1 MTVESMHRLKQLAI
15 NFISSGFDNRFDA
28 EALRKI
34 ILMNIVCT
42 TGIVVLIP
50 MGSLAIF
57 QENVFL
63 GLFDFV
69 MAAILV
75 FNLGYLRNTGNYTFV
90 SYFGIVT
97 VMGLFLYLILTGGVN
112 NSAFVWYYTFPLFAL
127 FLLGTF
133 RGTIASLILLIPA
146 LIFFAIEPKG
156 QFFATYPL
164 DLKARFIPS
173 FLVVVAYSY
182 LFEFMRAKS
191 HRQLVSKN
199 NQLIET
205 VDELKKTRQEL
216 ECAQQNLET
225 KVKMRTADLNRAN
238 SDLQREIAE
247 RRRTEQALNSSN
259 ERFITVLNSIEANI
273 YVADMQTLEILFINK
288 KMAEIYG
295 NDLIGQPCWSAVRN
309 QSEPC
314 TSCTNDKL
322 FDSNGQPNGV
332 YVWEYQNPKTKR
344 WYINYDRAIR
354 WTDGRY
360 VKLQVGTDVTDR
372 RLAEE
377 ATIKLNQE
385 LERKVDERTR
395 ELTLTNIELQTE
407 IKERKQAEK
416 RLTVAKSIAERSD
429 QAKSEFLANMSHEL
443 RTPLNHIIGFTELV
457 LDKNFGDLNPTQ
469 EEYLSDVIQSS
480 HHLLSLINDILDLS
494 KIEAKKMELQIS
506 DIRLKR
512 VLEAGLT
519 MIKEKAMKHEIRL
532 VVEMNG
538 IPETIQADERRLKQI
553 IYNLLSNAVKFTPD
567 GGQITLRAKVD
578 NLIAAHTEPRSSHG
592 NHDLAQKY
600 VFISVSDTGIGLAP
614 QDLEQIFLPFEQVES
629 NSERRFQGTGLGLSL
644 TRELVELHGGRISV
658 ESQGAGKGAT
668 FSFTIPL

>member
-1 MTVESMHRLKQLAI
+1 MHRLKHLAI
-15 NFISSGFDNRFDA
+15 SFISSGFENRFDA
-28 EALRKI
+28 ETLRKI

-42 TGIVVLIP
+42 TGIFVLVP
-50 MGSLAIF
+50 MGGLAIL
-57 QENVFL
+57 QKNVFL

-69 MAAILV
+69 MAGILV
-75 FNLGYLRNTGNYTFV
+75 FNLGYLRYTGNFTVV

-133 RGTIASLILLIPA
+133 RGTIASLMLLIPA
-146 LIFFAIEPKG
+146 IIFFVIEPKG

-182 LFEFMRAKS
+182 LFEYMRAKS

-199 NQLIET
+199 NQLIKT
-205 VDELKKTRQEL
+205 VDELNKTRQEL
-216 ECAQQNLET
+216 ERAQQDLEL
-225 KVKMRTADLNRAN
+225 KVKMRTADLNKAN
-238 SDLQREIAE
+238 SDLQMEIAE

-288 KMAEIYG
+288 KMAAIFG
-295 NDLIGQPCWSAVRN
+295 NDLIGQPCWRAVRN

-314 TSCTNDKL
+314 TICTNDKL
-322 FDSNGQPNGV
+322 FDSNGQPTRI

-360 VKLQVGTDVTDR
+360 VKLQVGIDVTDR
-372 RLAEE
+372 KLAEE
-377 ATIKLNQE
+377 ATIKLNEE
-385 LERKVDERTR
+385 LERKVAERTG
-395 ELTLTNIELQTE
+395 ELTLANMELQTE
-407 IKERKQAEK
+407 ILERKQAQEK
-416 RLTVAKSIAERSD
+416 LTVAKSIAERSD

-457 LDKNFGDLNPTQ
+457 LDKSFGDLNPTQ
-469 EEYLSDVIQSS
+469 EEYLSDVIHSS

-494 KIEAKKMELQIS
+494 KIEAKKMDLQIS
-506 DIRLKR
+506 DIRLKH
-512 VLEAGLT
+512 VLQTGLT
-519 MIKEKAMKHEIRL
+519 MIKEKAMKHGISL
-532 VVEMNG
+532 VVEING

-553 IYNLLSNAVKFTPD
+553 IYNLLSNAAKFTPD
-567 GGQITLRAKVD
+567 GGQITLRAEVD
-578 NLIAAHTEPRSSHG
+578 KLRPKTATHPVSRSSHD
-592 NHDLAQKY
+592 NHDMAQKF

-629 NSERRFQGTGLGLSL
+629 NSDRRFQGTGLGLPL
-644 TRELVELHGGRISV
+644 TRELVELHGGSIYA

>member
-1 MTVESMHRLKQLAI
+1 
-15 NFISSGFDNRFDA
+15 
-28 EALRKI
+28 
-34 ILMNIVCT
+34 
-42 TGIVVLIP
+42 
-50 MGSLAIF
+50 
-57 QENVFL
+57 
-63 GLFDFV
+63 
-69 MAAILV
+69 
-75 FNLGYLRNTGNYTFV
+75 
-90 SYFGIVT
+90 
-97 VMGLFLYLILTGGVN
+97 
-112 NSAFVWYYTFPLFAL
+112 
-127 FLLGTF
+127 
-133 RGTIASLILLIPA
+133 
-146 LIFFAIEPKG
+146 
-156 QFFATYPL
+156 
-164 DLKARFIPS
+164 
-173 FLVVVAYSY
+173 
-182 LFEFMRAKS
+182 
-191 HRQLVSKN
+191 
-199 NQLIET
+199 
-205 VDELKKTRQEL
+205 
-216 ECAQQNLET
+216 
-225 KVKMRTADLNRAN
+225 
-238 SDLQREIAE
+238 
-247 RRRTEQALNSSN
+247 
-259 ERFITVLNSIEANI
+259 
-273 YVADMQTLEILFINK
+273 
-288 KMAEIYG
+288 
-295 NDLIGQPCWSAVRN
+295 
-309 QSEPC
+309 
-314 TSCTNDKL
+314 
-322 FDSNGQPNGV
+322 
-332 YVWEYQNPKTKR
+332 VWEYQNPKTKR

-385 LERKVDERTR
+385 LERKVDDRTR
-395 ELTLTNIELQTE
+395 ELTLINIELQTE
-407 IKERKQAEK
+407 IKERKQAQEK
-416 RLTVAKSIAERSD
+416 LTVAKSIAERSD

-512 VLEAGLT
+512 VLETGLT